1 MQYEQVKGFIESHPE
16 FTGRKS
22 RYGAMALYFNQDPE
36 VIKEM
41 MSFDR
46 YLRTIWPID
55 EIGEEK
61 EKLYHKSDA
70 IHTFENETNQLFK
83 PRPITEL

>member
-1 MQYEQVKGFIESHPE
+1 MQYEQVKQFIESHPE

-22 RYGAMALYFNQDPE
+22 RYGAMALYFGQEAE

-55 EIGEEK
+55 EVGEEK
-61 EKLYHKSDA
+61 EKTYHKPDYLHSFD
-70 IHTFENETNQLFK
+70 NQLFHM
-83 PRPITEL
+83 PRIN